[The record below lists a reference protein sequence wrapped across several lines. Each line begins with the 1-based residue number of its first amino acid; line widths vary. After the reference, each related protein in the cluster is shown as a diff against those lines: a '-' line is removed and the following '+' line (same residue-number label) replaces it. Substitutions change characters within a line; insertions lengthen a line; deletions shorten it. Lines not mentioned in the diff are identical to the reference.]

1 MLLDNEVSIKRK
13 NNSNLDYYKS
23 LGYEVHLDEF
33 KVQVKDILKNSSIRV
48 KVSCDY
54 CGKIEEIPFIKWNRS
69 MQSIVKKY
77 ACSNV
82 CKGEKTKESNLVNY
96 GVTSVAKLES
106 SKEKSKITCL
116 ETYGVDTAF
125 KSDVVK
131 QKIKESNLE
140 KWGVDC
146 VLKNKDVR
154 EKVKNTIIEKW
165 GVDNI
170 SKSTT
175 IKEKK
180 KRTTLSN
187 WGVEIPLHSDEIK
200 EKVKKTNLEKYGN
213 NYFTKTDSYRKENY
227 DIANDPFYLEYIDN
241 GISLFKCDCGKDHD
255 FKISKDVYSKR
266 KVYNVSLCTI
276 CNVVGE
282 NKSIKEKD
290 LYNFISSI
298 YKNEIIKTYRDGRM
312 EIDIYLPELKIGFEF
327 NGLYW
332 HSDEYKDSKFH
343 IKKTEFFK
351 EKGIRLVHIWE
362 DDWDFKC
369 EIIKSQIFNLL
380 SLNKNRIFA
389 RKCEVKFIDDV
400 KSVKTFLMENHIQG
414 YVNSDIKIGLFYEGR
429 LVSLMSF
436 DKFEGRKKMSDNEW
450 NLNRFCNLKGY
461 SIVGGA
467 SKLFKFFLDNFNPKR
482 IISYADRDWSI
493 GDIYYKLGF
502 ELSSITGPDYK
513 YIVNS
518 KRIHKSR
525 YRKSRT
531 GITESKLNFIK
542 IWDCGKIKFSYS
554 T

>member
-1 MLLDNEVSIKRK
+1 M
-13 NNSNLDYYKS
+13 
-23 LGYEVHLDEF
+23 
-33 KVQVKDILKNSSIRV
+33 
-48 KVSCDY
+48 
-54 CGKIEEIPFIKWNRS
+54 
-69 MQSIVKKY
+69 
-77 ACSNV
+77 

-96 GVTSVAKLES
+96 GLTSVAKLES

-312 EIDIYLPELKIGFEF
+312 EIDIYLPEL
-327 NGLYW
+327 
-332 HSDEYKDSKFH
+332 
-343 IKKTEFFK
+343 
-351 EKGIRLVHIWE
+351 
-362 DDWDFKC
+362 
-369 EIIKSQIFNLL
+369 
-380 SLNKNRIFA
+380 
-389 RKCEVKFIDDV
+389 
-400 KSVKTFLMENHIQG
+400 
-414 YVNSDIKIGLFYEGR
+414 
-429 LVSLMSF
+429 
-436 DKFEGRKKMSDNEW
+436 
-450 NLNRFCNLKGY
+450 
-461 SIVGGA
+461 
-467 SKLFKFFLDNFNPKR
+467 
-482 IISYADRDWSI
+482 
-493 GDIYYKLGF
+493 
-502 ELSSITGPDYK
+502 
-513 YIVNS
+513 
-518 KRIHKSR
+518 
-525 YRKSRT
+525 
-531 GITESKLNFIK
+531 
-542 IWDCGKIKFSYS
+542 
-554 T
+554 